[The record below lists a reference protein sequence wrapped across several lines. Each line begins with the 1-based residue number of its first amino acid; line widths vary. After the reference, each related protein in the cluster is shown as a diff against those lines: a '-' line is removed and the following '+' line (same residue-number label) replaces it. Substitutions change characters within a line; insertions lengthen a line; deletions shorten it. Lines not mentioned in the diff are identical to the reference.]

1 LGLHEISNV
10 PQQGMQKKGSKTTVG
25 AKYEV
30 EHIQGEN

>member
-1 LGLHEISNV
+1 VL
-10 PQQGMQKKGSKTTVG
+10 QQGTQKKGSKATVG